1 MNRSSL
7 RNERL
12 KFETLGKDLPI
23 VLEESSEYPR
33 MRDKK
38 TKRRSRHV
46 TDGTWRESDLDHL
59 CPRNSRDSIHY
70 YYFKYRFGDSRKKTL
85 HHNLCM
91 IKVEVDS
98 ITKELLKRV

>member
-38 TKRRSRHV
+38 NQKKISTCNR
-46 TDGTWRESDLDHL
+46 WDLEGVG
-59 CPRNSRDSIHY
+59 S
-70 YYFKYRFGDSRKKTL
+70 
-85 HHNLCM
+85 
-91 IKVEVDS
+91 
-98 ITKELLKRV
+98 